1 MTTHTNTPTTHT
13 QHHNTHEY
21 SPVAINTEDHTSS
34 ATVVVGDFLVAIGSS
49 EARLPISG
57 TSPIRFHS
65 DMFGI
70 NSEMI
75 RSARVRLGA
84 QWFLAPVRVR
94 SCISR
99 TPSITQERP
108 TPCSRSLMWFATDDI
123 LAELSLGRSCDS
135 PLKGGA
141 EEMELPSCPR
151 PRRRPRCPRG
161 SARALLAGSRVGT
174 KTRIVPE
181 PLNFHR
187 PARSLGQRGAS
198 DM

>member
-1 MTTHTNTPTTHT
+1 MQINCDNTQPHNTPTTHT

-75 RSARVRLGA
+75 RSARVRSASAYRQARPRLHA
-84 QWFLAPVRVR
+84 CASPCCCPIRMRQPPRTVR
-94 SCISR
+94 SV
-99 TPSITQERP
+99 
-108 TPCSRSLMWFATDDI
+108 
-123 LAELSLGRSCDS
+123 SCRNAHE
-135 PLKGGA
+135 PG
-141 EEMELPSCPR
+141 
-151 PRRRPRCPRG
+151 G
-161 SARALLAGSRVGT
+161 SAR
-174 KTRIVPE
+174 K
-181 PLNFHR
+181 
-187 PARSLGQRGAS
+187 LGDWEVRGADHPQTRS
-198 DM
+198 KLNQFGG

>member
-1 MTTHTNTPTTHT
+1 MQINCDNTQPHNTPTTHT

-75 RSARVRLGA
+75 RSARVRLFSKMCSSKPWSHHGQA
-84 QWFLAPVRVR
+84 LLDWPCEGSVTR
-94 SCISR
+94 STSFG
-99 TPSITQERP
+99 RP
-108 TPCSRSLMWFATDDI
+108 PANGGPPASWRA
-123 LAELSLGRSCDS
+123 A
-135 PLKGGA
+135 GGA
-141 EEMELPSCPR
+141 
-151 PRRRPRCPRG
+151 
-161 SARALLAGSRVGT
+161 LLTPFV
-174 KTRIVPE
+174 
-181 PLNFHR
+181 
-187 PARSLGQRGAS
+187 
-198 DM
+198 